1 MLRNLFL
8 VLSFSPVESATTAR
22 IMEMLGVRGLRSRF
36 QERDKEGE
44 RDDGEI
50 KSLKTSAS
58 GTAIARNQK
67 GNQSGIKAQ

>member
-36 QERDKEGE
+36 QERDKERETME
-44 RDDGEI
+44 R
-50 KSLKTSAS
+50 
-58 GTAIARNQK
+58 
-67 GNQSGIKAQ
+67 